1 MLGTDQSGASGS
13 TGRPRPAQPDGNGH
27 VDNGFTTLADPQ
39 PTAEPTPQAGPDPVP
54 TPALDRCIGI
64 SSTEFA
70 QQYWSST
77 PLLTPATRGA
87 GTFADLLSLDDV
99 DELVS
104 TRGLRTPFLRMAKNG
119 SVLPTAT
126 FTRSGGVG
134 AGITDQVAD
143 DKVLAQLSD
152 GATLVLQALHRSW
165 PPLVRFGSALA
176 AELGHPVQINAY
188 ITPPQNQGFAAHYD
202 THDVFVLQVA
212 GTKRWTI
219 HRPVVDDPLP
229 EQTWDKRKDQVS
241 ARASEKPL
249 IDTLLAPGDA
259 LYLPRGYL
267 HSAVAQGEVSVHL
280 TVGVHPITGYDL
292 ASELLAV
299 ATDDRELRRSLPL
312 GGHPDALAEQVRAAA
327 RRLAAVIDDAA
338 VTNTTV
344 AAVARRVDRRLS
356 RDTRPAPISPLAQ
369 LTAIGNLQP
378 GTALRVR
385 SGLRPALRRTADR
398 LSLDVIDRT
407 VSWSL
412 DVEQALRRSL
422 SGDTFR
428 PFELDNLDPDEQLVL
443 ARRLLREGIVV
454 PADPGPPASD

>member
-1 MLGTDQSGASGS
+1 
-13 TGRPRPAQPDGNGH
+13 
-27 VDNGFTTLADPQ
+27 
-39 PTAEPTPQAGPDPVP
+39 
-54 TPALDRCIGI
+54 
-64 SSTEFA
+64 
-70 QQYWSST
+70 
-77 PLLTPATRGA
+77 
-87 GTFADLLSLDDV
+87 
-99 DELVS
+99 
-104 TRGLRTPFLRMAKNG
+104 MAKNG

-143 DKVLAQLSD
+143 DKVLAQLCD

-188 ITPPQNQGFAAHYD
+188 VTPPQNQGFAAHYD

-229 EQTWDKRKDQVS
+229 EQTWDKRRDQVS

-292 ASELLAV
+292 ARELLAV

-398 LSLDVIDRT
+398 LSLDVIDGT

-422 SGDTFR
+422 SGNTFR